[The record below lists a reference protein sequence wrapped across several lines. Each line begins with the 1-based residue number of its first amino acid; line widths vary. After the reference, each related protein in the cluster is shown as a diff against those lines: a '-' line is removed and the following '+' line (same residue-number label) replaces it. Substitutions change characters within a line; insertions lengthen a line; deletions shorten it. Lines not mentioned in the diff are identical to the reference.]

1 MNNAEQPNPKQND
14 FDLGA
19 RLRYVRQAAGLS
31 QRELAKRAGMTNAAI
46 SVIENNQ
53 SSPSVASL
61 KKVLEVIPLS
71 LTDFFALE
79 TPAEYKIFFQSEELV
94 PITQGAVHYRQ
105 VGDMRY
111 HNLQILHER
120 YTPGA
125 DTGRSMLQHESEEGG
140 IVLEGTL
147 ELTVGE
153 RKTILKAGDA
163 YLFDSRQPHRFR
175 NIGKVDCVIVSAC
188 TPPYL

>member
-1 MNNAEQPNPKQND
+1 MNAEQPNSKQND

-140 IVLEGTL
+140 IILEGMI

-175 NIGKVDCVIVSAC
+175 NIGKTDCVIVSAC